1 MCCLSLYPIVYCIAC
16 VILWSG
22 GWSQAR
28 APSLSDRQAEAGWIN
43 GCDTFAW
50 LLCFC
55 QRDGGWAALR
65 LFILCS
71 GTDTSGAPPR
81 TAAVYAILV
90 FLGSGSLR
98 KHCLL
103 ACGAGNAAWSCGYI
117 ATWPG
122 VPFLGRPT
130 FPWGRSRPVA
140 TNNALRAKESLCG
153 LAVLRLTKF

>member
-1 MCCLSLYPIVYCIAC
+1 MYVLPFAISNC
-16 VILWSG
+16 VLHRLCNIMVGLEAG
-22 GWSQAR
+22 RKQAR
-28 APSLSDRQAEAGWIN
+28 PACLFAKRKRGGSMDVIHLL
-43 GCDTFAW
+43 GCFV
-50 LLCFC
+50 FC
-55 QRDGGWAALR
+55 QRNGGWAALR

-98 KHCLL
+98 KHGLL

-140 TNNALRAKESLCG
+140 PNNALRAKESFCG
-153 LAVLRLTKF
+153 